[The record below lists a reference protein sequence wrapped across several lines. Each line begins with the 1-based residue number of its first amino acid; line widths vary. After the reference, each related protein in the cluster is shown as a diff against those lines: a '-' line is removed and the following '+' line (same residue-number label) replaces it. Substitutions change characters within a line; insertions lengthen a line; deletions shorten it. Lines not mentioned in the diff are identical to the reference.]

1 VGAKVTPRV
10 FEASSRPVML
20 FALGLC
26 CIGCDRAGA
35 PISDADGKKMEESIQ
50 PATAADRARIA
61 EHEARVLKMLQ
72 ARYGEV
78 QLLQTEADLAL
89 LQRLSDDGALKPGM
103 SAELESVG
111 IVFGQVLSGRSR
123 LRWITVEWEGE
134 RTLALQYPKTTVII
148 FPGSMIAKRVA
159 RGERVDFAALR
170 QAVLS
175 QVNEMK
181 SDPEYK
187 R

>member
-1 VGAKVTPRV
+1 LLALSLSCVGCH
-10 FEASSRPVML
+10 RPGTAVP
-20 FALGLC
+20 G
-26 CIGCDRAGA
+26 
-35 PISDADGKKMEESIQ
+35 ADGKKMEESIQ

-61 EHEARVLKMLQ
+61 EHEVVVLKLLR
-72 ARYGEV
+72 ARYGDVE
-78 QLLQTEADLAL
+78 LLQTEADLGL

-111 IVFGQVLSGRSR
+111 IVFGQVVAGRSR
-123 LRWITVEWEGE
+123 MRWITVEWEGQ
-134 RTLALQYPKTTVII
+134 RTLALQYPKTTVIV
-148 FPGSMIAKRVA
+148 FPGSMIAKRVD
-159 RGERVDFAALR
+159 RGERVDFASLLR
-170 QAVLS
+170 EVHT